1 MNTIQKAEQALVEV
15 HSQLNE
21 FAEELG
27 RGEWAGKEAD
37 AAMRAINIGAGITK
51 ATALLF
57 VSDGTERASLPSL
70 NLQ

>member
-1 MNTIQKAEQALVEV
+1 MNTLQKAEQALVEV
-15 HSQLNE
+15 HRQLNE

-27 RGEWAGKEAD
+27 RGEWSGKEAE
-37 AAMRAINIGAGITK
+37 AAMRATNIGAGLTK

-57 VSDGTERASLPSL
+57 ASDGTEGPVPPSL